1 MGLVWE
7 DTLRSSLSCA
17 ARTPAWH
24 TDHVVFLEAWPRPAS
39 ASESTARH
47 PGAARRADTPQ
58 GLRVVWA

>member
-24 TDHVVFLEAWPRPAS
+24 SDHVVFLDAMA
-39 ASESTARH
+39 
-47 PGAARRADTPQ
+47 
-58 GLRVVWA
+58 